1 MTTPKIQTAGAG
13 EKVQYLV
20 HEFNDNTIRFVLH
33 YPGIIDPDTLCAA
46 AKAVV
51 NSVDILH
58 ASFSTNTI
66 GAYWHINQDYEDSC
80 FFQYIETE
88 GDPEVTACSLSLLPI
103 LPESKTQLRCCL
115 VQSKTQS
122 AIALNLSHLCVDGS
136 DGKYLLT
143 KLAEAYC
150 MIQKNGTAAEL
161 SIKNGSRA
169 AEQIYEGINSKE
181 FLSLLKNPISSVKSA
196 FPYPTEASGR
206 IRMVRSIISES
217 VMTAARRRAKAENA
231 TANDLLLTACYHAY
245 ALLPEIEPDI
255 PMSIMSMMDLRR
267 HCKNGESEGLCNMSG
282 SLPTTLQQGIHKN
295 FSDTLAEITQQT
307 YTAKENPLA
316 GLEGMPLVHGASKA
330 LPMGILMLVAGKVY
344 GSISI
349 GLTNLGNISC
359 SALALGNL
367 TPDGGVFG
375 GPLKKKPAMQ
385 VSVISFDGACSL
397 SVVGQYTKEDAV
409 LLQRMLDCM
418 VLEIQNYASGEVSP
432 TRQKLQNRE

>member
-1 MTTPKIQTAGAG
+1 
-13 EKVQYLV
+13 
-20 HEFNDNTIRFVLH
+20 
-33 YPGIIDPDTLCAA
+33 
-46 AKAVV
+46 
-51 NSVDILH
+51 
-58 ASFSTNTI
+58 
-66 GAYWHINQDYEDSC
+66 
-80 FFQYIETE
+80 
-88 GDPEVTACSLSLLPI
+88 
-103 LPESKTQLRCCL
+103 
-115 VQSKTQS
+115 
-122 AIALNLSHLCVDGS
+122 
-136 DGKYLLT
+136 
-143 KLAEAYC
+143 